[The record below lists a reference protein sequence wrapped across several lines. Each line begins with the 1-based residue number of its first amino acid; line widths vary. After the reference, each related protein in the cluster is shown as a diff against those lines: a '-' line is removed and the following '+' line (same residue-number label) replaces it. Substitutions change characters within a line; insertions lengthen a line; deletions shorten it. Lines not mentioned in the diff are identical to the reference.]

1 MRTYP
6 IWNKITAC
14 IYNSSKSYGVK
25 DTGENEIYIGSSAKN
40 SHLFLHSI
48 ITKRTENT
56 KYGKCI
62 VFKYSVDNVVIKKA
76 YFDIDARGSA
86 KDLIKTENKLNSLKG
101 LK

>member
-6 IWNKITAC
+6 IWNKIKAC
-14 IYNSSKSYGVK
+14 IYNSNKSYGVK

-40 SHLFLHSI
+40 SHLFLNSI

-76 YFDIDARGSA
+76 YFDINA
-86 KDLIKTENKLNSLKG
+86 KGNANELIKTESKLNRIKSLK
-101 LK
+101 